1 MFKEMISMENKET
14 CTVHLEKRI
23 KTNKGWSKKAR
34 KMRTTCRK
42 LGISLYKPRVLVTAY
57 YT

>member
-1 MFKEMISMENKET
+1 MENKET

>member
-1 MFKEMISMENKET
+1 MKNKET
-14 CTVHLEKRI
+14 STVHLEIRT

-34 KMRTTCRK
+34 KMRTTYRK
-42 LGISLYKPRVLVTAY
+42 LGISLEKPRVLVTAY